1 MTATSA
7 PGHAALRTATPLIAA
22 ADLGYGGAP
31 VLREVT
37 LDLATG
43 ERVALLGRSGAGKST
58 LLDAVWAALVAQG
71 QRVAL
76 VPQDHGL
83 VPQLS
88 VLRNALMGRLDD
100 HGAVRNLA
108 TFVHPRRAERAAVAA
123 ILTEVGLAPEIDR
136 PVGRLSG
143 GQRQRTALA
152 RALYR
157 GGDVLPAVKQLLN
170 HPDFNIRNPNRARS
184 VIFSYCSANPGAFHR
199 SDGAGYAFWSERV
212 IELDAINPQVA
223 ARLARA
229 LDRWQKLAEPWRTSA
244 HAALARVAAHETLS
258 NDVREVIT
266 RALAT

>member
-37 LDLATG
+37 LDLAPG

-100 HGAVRNLA
+100 HGALRNLA
-108 TFVHPRRAERAAVAA
+108 TFVHPRRAERDAVAA
-123 ILTEVGLAPEIDR
+123 ILNEVGLAPEIDR

-157 GGDVLPAVKQLLN
+157 GGDVLVADEPLSAVDPRQAGALADLLRDRF
-170 HPDFNIRNPNRARS
+170 PT
-184 VIFSYCSANPGAFHR
+184 
-199 SDGAGYAFWSERV
+199 
-212 IELDAINPQVA
+212 AIVA
-223 ARLARA
+223 LHDVGLARRWA
-229 LDRWQKLAEPWRTSA
+229 TRLVGLRQGRILFDRPVEAVDD
-244 HAALARVAAHETLS
+244 ARVQ
-258 NDVREVIT
+258 
-266 RALAT
+266 ALYAP

>member
-1 MTATSA
+1 MAATTA
-7 PGHAALRTATPLIAA
+7 PGHAALRAAPPLIAA

-37 LDLATG
+37 LDLAPG

-71 QRVAL
+71 KRVAL

-100 HGAVRNLA
+100 HGALRNLA
-108 TFVHPRRAERAAVAA
+108 TFVHPRRAERDAVAA

-157 GGDVLPAVKQLLN
+157 GGDVLVADEPLSAVDPRQAGALADLLRDRF
-170 HPDFNIRNPNRARS
+170 PT
-184 VIFSYCSANPGAFHR
+184 
-199 SDGAGYAFWSERV
+199 
-212 IELDAINPQVA
+212 AIVA
-223 ARLARA
+223 LHDVGLARRWA
-229 LDRWQKLAEPWRTSA
+229 TRLVGLRQGRILFDRPVEAVDD
-244 HAALARVAAHETLS
+244 ARVQ
-258 NDVREVIT
+258 
-266 RALAT
+266 ALYAP

>member
-37 LDLATG
+37 LDLAPG

-100 HGAVRNLA
+100 HGALRNLA
-108 TFVHPRRAERAAVAA
+108 TFVHPRRAERDAVAA
-123 ILTEVGLAPEIDR
+123 ILNEVGLAPEIDR

-157 GGDVLPAVKQLLN
+157 GGDVLVADEPLSALDPRQAGALADLLRDRF
-170 HPDFNIRNPNRARS
+170 PT
-184 VIFSYCSANPGAFHR
+184 
-199 SDGAGYAFWSERV
+199 
-212 IELDAINPQVA
+212 AIVA
-223 ARLARA
+223 LHDVGLARRWA
-229 LDRWQKLAEPWRTSA
+229 TRLVGLRQGRILFDRPVEAVDD
-244 HAALARVAAHETLS
+244 ARVQ
-258 NDVREVIT
+258 
-266 RALAT
+266 ALYAP

>member
-1 MTATSA
+1 MAATTA
-7 PGHAALRTATPLIAA
+7 PGHAALRTAPPLIAA

-37 LDLATG
+37 LDLAPG

-100 HGAVRNLA
+100 HGALRNLA
-108 TFVHPRRAERAAVAA
+108 TFVHPRRAERDAVAA

-157 GGDVLPAVKQLLN
+157 GGDVLVADEPLSAVDPRQAGALADLL
-170 HPDFNIRNPNRARS
+170 R
-184 VIFSYCSANPGAFHR
+184 HR
-199 SDGAGYAFWSERV
+199 FPT
-212 IELDAINPQVA
+212 AIVA
-223 ARLARA
+223 LHDVGLARRWA
-229 LDRWQKLAEPWRTSA
+229 TRLVGLRQGRILFDRPVEAVDD
-244 HAALARVAAHETLS
+244 ARVQ
-258 NDVREVIT
+258 
-266 RALAT
+266 ALYAP

>member
-7 PGHAALRTATPLIAA
+7 PGHAALRTAPPLIAA

-37 LDLATG
+37 LDLAPG

-100 HGAVRNLA
+100 HGALRNLA
-108 TFVHPRRAERAAVAA
+108 TFVHPRRAERDAVAA

-157 GGDVLPAVKQLLN
+157 GGDVLVADEPLSAVDPRQAGALADLLRDRF
-170 HPDFNIRNPNRARS
+170 PT
-184 VIFSYCSANPGAFHR
+184 
-199 SDGAGYAFWSERV
+199 
-212 IELDAINPQVA
+212 AIVA
-223 ARLARA
+223 LHDVGLARRWA
-229 LDRWQKLAEPWRTSA
+229 TRLVGLRQGRILFDRPVEAVDD
-244 HAALARVAAHETLS
+244 ARVQ
-258 NDVREVIT
+258 
-266 RALAT
+266 ALYAP

>member
-1 MTATSA
+1 MAATTA
-7 PGHAALRTATPLIAA
+7 PGHAALRTAPPLCAG
-22 ADLGYGGAP
+22 ADLGYGGAT

-37 LDLATG
+37 LDLAPG

-100 HGAVRNLA
+100 HGALHNLA

-157 GGDVLPAVKQLLN
+157 GGDVLVADEPLSAVDPRQAGALADLLRDRF
-170 HPDFNIRNPNRARS
+170 PT
-184 VIFSYCSANPGAFHR
+184 
-199 SDGAGYAFWSERV
+199 
-212 IELDAINPQVA
+212 AIVA
-223 ARLARA
+223 LHDVGLARRWATRLVGLRQGRILFDRPVEAVDDAHVQA
-229 LDRWQKLAEPWRTSA
+229 LYAP
-244 HAALARVAAHETLS
+244 
-258 NDVREVIT
+258 
-266 RALAT
+266 